1 MPAPSH
7 TCHRHRSPRT
17 AHGPSWPRSRST
29 SPAPPEPWPRSS
41 TPRRPPPRSAPNS
54 SPFPGASP
62 ARPARSTSTCHG
74 VGPGNTPGKTC
85 SPPPAGLPARQ
96 PDHPTPTAQRTTPR
110 GRTGQTGRCLMPERE
125 NPQTVDDHTPTEI
138 QSVHPGSVVRRRTP
152 EHDRAGCRA
161 HPLGALAP
169 GHLDDVAARPGREYA
184 TSRLGHPAQYLDVF
198 AQPQHLGLEGE
209 DSLDPGE
216 VDALVLGE
224 PLDLPQRRDVAE

>member
-1 MPAPSH
+1 MATGASTPRRRDPGPGAPRLLRPYEN
-7 TCHRHRSPRT
+7 CRSPRGPP
-17 AHGPSWPRSRST
+17 AHETPGRTSSEPSRSPPSNPKESYLGGDGPKTIPHLRPSWPRSRST

-110 GRTGQTGRCLMPERE
+110 GRTGQTGRFLMPERE

-138 QSVHPGSVVRRRTP
+138 QSVHPGSVVRSLTVEPAGAERRLSRFP
-152 EHDRAGCRA
+152 LNFGSGRCDRQ
-161 HPLGALAP
+161 
-169 GHLDDVAARPGREYA
+169 AAITG
-184 TSRLGHPAQYLDVF
+184 S
-198 AQPQHLGLEGE
+198 
-209 DSLDPGE
+209 S
-216 VDALVLGE
+216 
-224 PLDLPQRRDVAE
+224 